1 VAKAP
6 SNAARLAWGY
16 QRDAAR
22 SGLAGHDGQGTDD
35 PGRHLSTRV
44 VGDLERPRQPYALQ
58 TETLSRGYS
67 RQSGR
72 PASRPRRAALPGG
85 RDRVPRQPPASK
97 ARLPTLARDRCS
109 GGPEA
114 DLARRLGGR
123 RPPVAR
129 RVAAVGR
136 AVARSLP
143 RLPNL
148 QHLARLLAG
157 VLSHGFVGRRPDQA
171 DQVIGLEHEDPGH
184 EPDQSSPVRRHLFL
198 RGPSSRPTMAGPR

>member
-1 VAKAP
+1 MLLPMLRGWPGGISVMLPDRVWRVMTARAP
-6 SNAARLAWGY
+6 TTLAAISPRALWATSSARGSLMPY
-16 QRDAAR
+16 RPQRCQGDIPGSRDAQLR
-22 SGLAGHDGQGTDD
+22 
-35 PGRHLSTRV
+35 
-44 VGDLERPRQPYALQ
+44 DLDAP
-58 TETLSRGYS
+58 
-67 RQSGR
+67 
-72 PASRPRRAALPGG
+72 LPGG

-123 RPPVAR
+123 RPPVTR
-129 RVAAVGR
+129 RAAAVGR